1 MSEEPPEGFPKPG
14 TTLEGRVAHL
24 FRMMGYDV
32 SRNYFIEG
40 HEIDVYAEK
49 GEVRIIVECKEY
61 YRQLISRDLIL
72 IFNTKVRDIRPSEAW
87 FVTIFDFEPSAIELC
102 NRYGIRAVNGYSLEE
117 YEDEAIKNIGS
128 VEYGDIP
135 REDRILRR
143 LKQRRAELSKENRRQ
158 VDIRRVV
165 KQINGLRIQK
175 IELPLYLM
183 PASEQD
189 LEEKYI
195 WLSGIDRM
203 PKISEEGTV
212 QNIIVHIGNVP
223 HVKGFEIS
231 KELKTDLWI
240 VAVLLTWAISV
251 AAIWQRFAMD
261 YFYLIIPLIITG
273 VIYFYREKLVYKTTR
288 MTYRKT
294 SDSIIGS
301 EAIVIPV
308 SQEEFIDTIGDY
320 PFPYLIGLDSLLVD
334 QRKVGVS
341 SDFIVEKESWIIKGL
356 QIILNQEIIS
366 EVGNSTAIIPMQ
378 NAEFSILAGK
388 REIKIKAL
396 YVLDDYFLKERK
408 RI

>member
-49 GEVRIIVECKEY
+49 GDERIIVECKEY

-72 IFNTKVRDIRPSEAW
+72 IFTTKVRDIRPSEAW

-175 IELPLYLM
+175 IELPSYLM

-195 WLSGIDRM
+195 WLSGIDKM

-212 QNIIVHIGNVP
+212 QNIIVHIGNIP
-223 HVKGFEIS
+223 HVKGFKIS
-231 KELKTDLWI
+231 KELKTELWI
-240 VAVLLTWAISV
+240 AAVLLTWAVSI
-251 AAIWQRFAMD
+251 AAIWQRFEV
-261 YFYLIIPLIITG
+261 YYLIIPLAITG
-273 VIYFYREKLVYKTTR
+273 VIYYYREKVVYKTTR
-288 MTYRKT
+288 TVYRKT
-294 SDSIIGS
+294 ADSIIGS

-308 SQEEFIDTIGDY
+308 SQEEFTETLGDY
-320 PFPYLIGLDSLLVD
+320 PFPDLIGLDSLLVD
-334 QRKVGVS
+334 QSKVGVS
-341 SDFIVEKESWIIKGL
+341 SDFIVEKGSWVIKGL
-356 QIILNQEIIS
+356 QIVLNQEIMS

-378 NAEFSILAGK
+378 NAEFSILAKK